1 MEHENI
7 LRWFQDTAEKKGG
20 EPCFRFKK
28 DKLWRSLTWSQVIS
42 RVKVLSEALKKA
54 DVSHGDRVAILSQTR
69 YEWTLVDLAI
79 LSLGAVTV
87 PIYQSNTAEEVE
99 YILSNSE
106 ARFIFVENSTQL
118 EKLLEIR
125 SRLPHLKIIVVFE
138 GQIMGEGVLSLEEFE
153 KSGQKDGSDF
163 ETRIRQI
170 GTEDLATLV
179 YTSGTTGPP
188 KGVML
193 SHGNLLGENIAIKA
207 VFPHN
212 AGNEALLFLPL
223 AHILARVVQFFQLT
237 EGFTHSYAESVEK
250 LIDNLGEVRP
260 HFMVCVPRIFEKVYQ
275 NMLANVEN
283 ASSLK
288 KGIFRWAKEV
298 GKEHSLCVQ
307 KRQVPSASLKLRYS
321 LAHKLVF
328 SKLHK
333 KLGGRIQFFISGG
346 APLSREIAEFFHGA
360 GLLILEGYG
369 LTETT
374 AAINGNSENAMAFGT
389 VGRPLIGVEEK
400 IASDGEILVRGP
412 MVSKG
417 YWKRPEET
425 AEVFTKDGWF
435 HTGDIGEFDE
445 NGLLKITDRKKDII
459 ITAGGKNIAP
469 QNIENMIKTDPLISQ
484 VVVHGDRR
492 KFLSALITLEP
503 TELKRRATRL
513 GLADQSLAA
522 LSKAPEI
529 ESEVKRILEEKNRH
543 LAKYETIK
551 KFAIIEKDFSVEGGE
566 LTPSLKVKRKV
577 VNERYKDILDSFYQ
591 D

>member
-1 MEHENI
+1 MEYENI

-20 EPCFRFKK
+20 ETCLRFKK

-42 RVKVLSEALKKA
+42 KVKGLSQALKKA
-54 DVSHGDRVAILSQTR
+54 DISHGDRVAILSQTR
-69 YEWTLVDLAI
+69 YEWTIADLAI

-138 GQIMGEGVLSLEEFE
+138 GQVMGEGVLSLKEFE
-153 KSGQKDGSDF
+153 KTAPKDDSDF

-170 GTEDLATLV
+170 GPEDLATLV

-212 AGNEALLFLPL
+212 SGNEALLFLPL

-298 GKEHSLCVQ
+298 GHEHSLCLQ
-307 KRQVPSASLKLRYS
+307 KKQAPSASLKLRYG

-333 KLGGRIQFFISGG
+333 KLGGRIRFFISGG

-425 AEVFTKDGWF
+425 AEVFTKEGWF

-445 NGLLKITDRKKDII
+445 NGLLRITDRKKDII

-469 QNIENMIKTDPLISQ
+469 QNIENMIKTDSLISQ

-513 GLADQSLAA
+513 GLPDQSVEA
-522 LSKAPEI
+522 LSKSPEI
-529 ESEVKRILEEKNRH
+529 ENEVKRILEEKNRH

-577 VNERYKDILDSFYQ
+577 VNERYKDILDGFYQ